1 LSKPP
6 LRVLYIETCVGMAG
20 GQVSLIELLKH
31 LDATRFAALVACPAE
46 SPLRRRCDELGVAWL
61 PLPFRSVHLSGRTGR
76 GAGAALHGAIEALEG
91 IGFLASAIRRNR
103 IDIVHANTFKAALVG
118 GIACLLAGRP
128 MVFHDRIQITH
139 GILGRLVAIMAARI
153 IVVSESVGSK
163 HRGAAARKVRMIH
176 DGIDVEHF
184 AFVAA
189 PASGPVVG
197 FIGRLSEEK
206 GLASLVEA
214 AAAVLGRIPAA
225 RFVVV
230 GEPFTPGDARHL
242 AEVKTRI
249 RDLGLVAAFGFR
261 GYIEDVRDFLGTIRV
276 LALPSR
282 RESLGLVVLEAMA
295 VGRPVVAFDVGGLRE
310 IITNNEDG
318 ILVDPGDVP
327 AFARALMSLLGDA
340 DLARR
345 MGEKGRAVVVSRFS
359 SDLSVRRTM
368 DVYGEIR
375 PERRDARA

>member
-1 LSKPP
+1 LSRPP
-6 LRVLYIETCVGMAG
+6 LKVLYIDTCVGLAG

-31 LDATRFAALVACPAE
+31 LDARTFAPTVACPAE
-46 SPLRRRCDELGVAWL
+46 SAMRRRCEELGVAWL

-76 GAGAALHGAIEALEG
+76 GAGARLRSAGESLRG
-91 IGFLASAIRRNR
+91 IGFLISTIRRSR

-118 GIACLLAGRP
+118 GIACLAARRP

-139 GILGRLVAIMAARI
+139 GVLGKIVACMAGRI

-163 HRGAAARKVRMIH
+163 HKGAAAHKSRMIH
-176 DGIDVEHF
+176 DGIDVSRF
-184 AFVAA
+184 APSAA
-189 PASGPVVG
+189 PAPDAVVG

-214 AAAVLGRIPAA
+214 AGAVLERVRAA

-230 GEPFTPGDARHL
+230 GEPFTPEDARHL
-242 AEVKTRI
+242 VEVKVRI
-249 RDLGLVAAFGFR
+249 RDLGLTAAFEFP

-282 RESLGLVVLEAMA
+282 REPLGLVVLEAMA
-295 VGRPVVAFDVGGLRE
+295 VGRPVVAFDVGGPRE

-318 ILVDPGDVP
+318 ILVSPGDVP
-327 AFARALMSLLGDA
+327 AFARALISLLEDA
-340 DLARR
+340 GLARR
-345 MGEKGRAVVVSRFS
+345 MGEQGRAAIVSRFS
-359 SDLSVRRTM
+359 SDLSARRTM
-368 DVYGEIR
+368 DVYEEIC